1 MMMRPRAVLGACSVA
16 IIGIVIVSAAA
27 LGPAAPRPWLISS
40 GILAV
45 IMAVQSAMFDPREL
59 VLAMLFS
66 LPPVLALV
74 ADGSPTWLIG
84 PLSVLLLVAGELN
97 ALCWDAP
104 STGPLDAV
112 KRRRLLRAGQ
122 LAGLGL
128 AGSLLV
134 MAVGSGPSPD
144 GTLTVAVASLL
155 LAVLGSAVLRRNAR
169 MES

>member
-16 IIGIVIVSAAA
+16 IFGIVVVTTAA
-27 LGPAAPRPWLISS
+27 LGPAAPRPWLVSS

-45 IMAVQSAMFDPREL
+45 IMAVQSATSDPREL

-66 LPPVLALV
+66 LPPVFALV

-84 PLSVLLLVAGELN
+84 PLGVLLLVAGELN
-97 ALCWDAP
+97 ALCWDVP
-104 STGPLDAV
+104 RTGPLDAV
-112 KRRRLLRAGQ
+112 KRRRLFRAGQ

-128 AGSLLV
+128 VGSLLV
-134 MAVGSGPSPD
+134 VAIASGPSPD
-144 GTLTVAVASLL
+144 GTLTVAVASVLL
-155 LAVLGSAVLRRNAR
+155 VVLGRAVLRRNAG